1 MESGPVPPGSRGRSP
16 RSGCP
21 FEQGHAVGT
30 GLILPVTSIDG
41 EPILLLLVPLHGL
54 LDEIGIVPGADPGA
68 RQGLHCQG
76 GRRYLGDRSLWTPD
90 ALVCTLRGLS
100 AWARTLPPYAPS
112 STPAWAR
119 WLASWGESCIPR
131 ACPEAPSSRSW
142 KTLPVP

>member
-1 MESGPVPPGSRGRSP
+1 MVLASIVGAR
-16 RSGCP
+16 
-21 FEQGHAVGT
+21 QAVGKLRSSLSSV
-30 GLILPVTSIDG
+30 GRRYRLHRAPVKRVDQR
-41 EPILLLLVPLHGL
+41 V
-54 LDEIGIVPGADPGA
+54 ARAGA